1 KSTPSPRAPLR
12 RGTAPFLLSVKDHPQ
27 QPEHMTH
34 IASPHN
40 PRLKSLR
47 GLRRRGERDRSGSFV
62 AEGEDLVA
70 AARACGRPALAGFR
84 LAGSAAGEEGFHD
97 VEAGALSAVSTLGS
111 GSRVIAV
118 YAPRW
123 EAPRGPLCVYL
134 HGVGDPGNVGTV
146 LRSAQAFGAS
156 CVAFGP
162 GCADPHSPKAVR
174 ASMGS
179 IFAVSLARAAD
190 IDDLP
195 GERIA
200 LVAGAHAG
208 VPPLAAV
215 RADERADQPASRTL

>member
-47 GLRRRGERDRSGSFV
+47 RLRRRGERDRSGSFV

-84 LAGSAAGEEGFHD
+84 LAGSSAGGEGVRE
-97 VEAGALSAVSTLGS
+97 VEASGLSAVSTLGS

-118 YAPRW
+118 YAPRR
-123 EAPRGPLCVYL
+123 EAPAGPPCV
-134 HGVGDPGNVGTV
+134 
-146 LRSAQAFGAS
+146 
-156 CVAFGP
+156 C
-162 GCADPHSPKAVR
+162 
-174 ASMGS
+174 
-179 IFAVSLARAAD
+179 
-190 IDDLP
+190 LP
-195 GERIA
+195 G
-200 LVAGAHAG
+200 AG
-208 VPPLAAV
+208 
-215 RADERADQPASRTL
+215 